1 VAESPPAPS
10 DAAESEPVES
20 SKIMIVDD
28 EQYNILVVQK
38 YLRDRGFCNLVAT
51 CDATQAMAMIDDERP
66 DVLLL
71 DIIMPEVDG
80 LQILQAVRQDRH
92 LCHVP
97 VLILTASAEA
107 EVKLRALELG
117 ATDFLAK
124 PVDPSELI
132 LRLRNTLL
140 AKAHLDHLEDY
151 SERLE
156 QQVRLRTEELRLSRQ
171 EVIHCLARA
180 AEYRDEQTGKHVI
193 RVGRSAGIIAR
204 QLGLDEARCEL
215 IEQAAQLHDV
225 GKIGVSDTIL
235 LKPGRYEPEEFELM
249 KRHCEFGGR
258 IMQPADEGDEEP
270 LRRHAEMGAH
280 IMDSCSSPIMRI
292 AAVIAM
298 THHERFDGT
307 GYPRGLADETI
318 PIEGRITAVADVYDA
333 LSSPRPY
340 KPAFSREKCLS
351 ILEEGR
357 GSHFDPRVL
366 DALLARLDEIDRVQ
380 AEFADEESALT
391 ACPG

>member
-10 DAAESEPVES
+10 DVAESAPVES

-28 EQYNILVVQK
+28 EEYNILVVQK
-38 YLRDRGFCNLVAT
+38 YLRDRGFGNLVAT
-51 CDATQAMAMIDDERP
+51 HDATRAMTMIDSKRP

-80 LQILQAVRQDRH
+80 LQILQAVRQDPNLR
-92 LCHVP
+92 HVP
-97 VLILTASAEA
+97 VLILTASSEA

-132 LRLRNTLL
+132 LRVRNILL
-140 AKAHLDHLEDY
+140 AKSHLDHLEDY

-156 QQVRLRTEELRLSRQ
+156 RQVRVRTEELRVSRQ

-193 RVGRSAGIIAR
+193 RVGRFAGIVAR
-204 QLGLDEARCEL
+204 QLGMDEARCEL

-235 LKPGRYEPEEFELM
+235 LKPGRYEPDEFELM
-249 KRHCEFGGR
+249 KRHCQFGSR
-258 IMQPADEGDEEP
+258 IMQPAGEGEEGS

-280 IMDSCSSPIMRI
+280 FMDACGSPIMRL

-307 GYPRGLADETI
+307 GYPHGLSGEEI

-333 LSSPRPY
+333 LSSRRPY
-340 KPAFSREKCLS
+340 KPPFSREKCLS
-351 ILEEGR
+351 ILEDGR
-357 GSHFDPRVL
+357 GAYFDARVL
-366 DALLARLDEIDRVQ
+366 DAFFARLDEIDRVQ
-380 AEFADEESALT
+380 AEFADEELPAT